1 MSEGHHTIPKSILLK
16 VFGSLIVLTV
26 ITYAV
31 AQVDLGPLN
40 IPVAIAIASVKA
52 GLVVMFFMALKYDN
66 PVNTLT
72 FSVGVIF
79 VVIFITFTLFDTA
92 FRGDMENV
100 SSRTIEQIQREEE
113 ELQQRQEALSPEQLR
128 VTPADYGSSETSGAS
143 DGGSADD
150 GASNGSDPAGDSA
163 GDNTSGSDGSPT
175 P

>member
-1 MSEGHHTIPKSILLK
+1 MSEGHHVIPKSILLK

-72 FSVGVIF
+72 FSVGIIF

-92 FRGDMENV
+92 FRGDIANV
-100 SSRTIEQIQREEE
+100 SSRTIEEIQREEE

-128 VTPADYGSSETSGAS
+128 VTPADYGNSGAS
-143 DGGSADD
+143 GTNGGDAGGAPSGDETDGDAPEN
-150 GASNGSDPAGDSA
+150 GASEP
-163 GDNTSGSDGSPT
+163 DGSST